1 MRERFLR
8 QAKRE
13 YRPGQRLALLAVA
26 AVFFVLLLPYLLM
39 VLGPR
44 LDGVLGLPRLAL
56 GTIGLALGV
65 GMILGGWLLAV
76 WTIYVQFT
84 LGRGTPV
91 PVMATQEL
99 VVEPPFTYCRNPMA
113 LGAIILYL
121 GVAVVIG
128 SLSAAGLVLLGAAL
142 LLWYIHRFEEWE
154 MEQRFGQAYLDYRRR
169 TPFLIP
175 RFRRLGR
182 QPGR

>member
-1 MRERFLR
+1 MRERFLH

-13 YRPGQRLALLAVA
+13 YGSGQRLILLAVV
-26 AVFFVLLLPYLLM
+26 AVFFVLLLPYLLAT
-39 VLGPR
+39 LGPH
-44 LDGVLGLPRLAL
+44 LAL
-56 GTIGLALGV
+56 GTIGLVLGV
-65 GMILGGWLLAV
+65 VMILSGWLLAV

-99 VVEPPFTYCRNPMA
+99 IVKPPFTYCRNPMA
-113 LGAIILYL
+113 LGTIFLYL

-128 SLSAAGLVLLGAAL
+128 SISAAGLVLMGTAL
-142 LLWYIHRFEEWE
+142 LLWYIRHFEEWE
-154 MEQRFGQAYLDYRRR
+154 MAQRFGQAYLGYRRR

-175 RFRRLGR
+175 SFRRGDEK
-182 QPGR
+182 